1 MFQVCGALLPLPLLC
16 GLLGAGTGPGSC
28 AAPPFRAG
36 SGVMWGDGCPDFAP
50 CCSEYGYCQDMQ
62 AWVAGRFRDCN
73 TESNGQPLPL
83 TVLQLEYL
91 ERLAGRVAA
100 GNDLLGITGLIMCIY
115 MRALYKKIFIFRLI
129 CCECII
135 LSQPQLN
142 LNSTQQLGVT
152 RK

>member
-1 MFQVCGALLPLPLLC
+1 
-16 GLLGAGTGPGSC
+16 
-28 AAPPFRAG
+28 
-36 SGVMWGDGCPDFAP
+36 
-50 CCSEYGYCQDMQ
+50 MQ

-129 CCECII
+129 CCECMI
-135 LSQPQLN
+135 LELINILTSW
-142 LNSTQQLGVT
+142 G
-152 RK
+152 

>member
-1 MFQVCGALLPLPLLC
+1 MGSGPPHFPHSLVSINVFQVCGALLPLPLLC

-115 MRALYKKIFIFRLI
+115 ITAL
-129 CCECII
+129 
-135 LSQPQLN
+135 
-142 LNSTQQLGVT
+142 
-152 RK
+152 